1 MCDAVLDLPRS
12 AATLAE
18 LARSN
23 LLLVPLDRRGQWYRY
38 HHLFRDML
46 LAELERQEPG
56 MIMELRRR
64 AARWCRDNDL
74 PEEALEYSM
83 AGADV
88 DTAAALVEKL
98 AVPARRQGR
107 VTTLRR
113 WFQWLDDR
121 GGIEAHPM
129 VTALAALIYAWMGRP
144 AEADRW
150 ADAVDQWQ
158 DGAAAQP
165 DDPAVQ
171 AWAALG
177 RAFVCRHGIKRML
190 ADADEA
196 ARTSQEA
203 GIVTAAPA
211 LHQGI
216 ARLLSGDLDGAD
228 AALADAV
235 SLGERIGT
243 HDIAAEA
250 LVERSLVAVAHG
262 EWDRAED
269 LAGQARAMLRR
280 AGAEESYAGPLVC
293 AVQARAA
300 IHRGDV
306 AAGRQHLISAQRAR
320 PLLTYAIPYVAGQ
333 ALIELI
339 RVHLALA
346 DTAGARTLMH
356 EVDDLLNRRPG
367 LGTLVGEAHAL
378 RTRIP
383 IERGRNPSGAS
394 SLTAA
399 ELRILPLLATH
410 LPVPEIAAELFLS
423 PHTIKSQMK
432 SIYRKLGVATRSQA
446 VARSRELAL
455 LER

>member
-1 MCDAVLDLPRS
+1 M
-12 AATLAE
+12 AA
-18 LARSN
+18 
-23 LLLVPLDRRGQWYRY
+23 G
-38 HHLFRDML
+38 
-46 LAELERQEPG
+46 
-56 MIMELRRR
+56 
-64 AARWCRDNDL
+64 
-74 PEEALEYSM
+74 
-83 AGADV
+83 DV
-88 DTAAALVEKL
+88 DTAAALVEKV

-107 VTTLRR
+107 VTTLQR

-121 GGIEAHPM
+121 GGIDAHPM
-129 VTALAALIYAWMGRP
+129 ITALAALIYAWLGRS

-150 ADAVDQWQ
+150 ADVLDQWQ
-158 DGAAAQP
+158 DGAAATP
-165 DDPAVQ
+165 DDPAVK
-171 AWAALG
+171 AWAALS
-177 RAFVCRHGIKRML
+177 RAFMCRHGIRRML

-196 ARTSQEA
+196 ARMSQEA
-203 GIVTAAPA
+203 GIASAAPA
-211 LHQGI
+211 LLQGI
-216 ARLLSGDLDGAD
+216 ARILAGDLEGGD

-243 HDIAAEA
+243 QDIAAQA
-250 LVERSLVAVAHG
+250 LGERSLVAMAHG

-280 AGAEESYAGPLVC
+280 AGAEESYIGPLVC
-293 AVQARAA
+293 AVQARMA
-300 IHRGDV
+300 IRRGDV
-306 AAGRQHLISAQRAR
+306 AAARRHLVSAQRAR
-320 PLLTYAIPYVAGQ
+320 PLLTYAIPHVAGQ

-339 RVHLALA
+339 RVHLALT
-346 DTAGARTLMH
+346 DTVAARTLMH

-378 RTRIP
+378 RARIP
-383 IERGRNPSGAS
+383 TERGRSPSGAS

>member
-1 MCDAVLDLPRS
+1 M
-12 AATLAE
+12 
-18 LARSN
+18 
-23 LLLVPLDRRGQWYRY
+23 VPLDRRGQWYRY

-56 MIMELRRR
+56 MITELRCR
-64 AARWCRDNDL
+64 AARWCLRNDL
-74 PEEALEYSM
+74 PEEALEYAM
-83 AGADV
+83 AAGDV

-107 VTTLRR
+107 VTTLQR
-113 WFQWLDDR
+113 WFQWLDDW
-121 GGIEAHPM
+121 GGIEAYPM
-129 VTALAALIYAWMGRP
+129 ITALAALIYAWMGRP

-150 ADAVDQWQ
+150 ADAVDRWQ
-158 DGAAAQP
+158 DGAAARP

-177 RAFVCRHGIKRML
+177 RAFMCRHGIRRML

-196 ARTSQEA
+196 ARMSQEA

-216 ARLLSGDLDGAD
+216 ARILSGDLDGGD
-228 AALADAV
+228 AALANAA

-243 HDIAAEA
+243 HDITAEA
-250 LVERSLVAVAHG
+250 LGERSLVAVAHG
-262 EWDRAED
+262 QWHTAED
-269 LAGQARAMLRR
+269 LARQARAMLRR
-280 AGAEESYAGPLVC
+280 AGAEESYIASLVC

-306 AAGRQHLISAQRAR
+306 AAARRHLVSAQRAR
-320 PLLTYAIPYVAGQ
+320 PLMTYAIPHVAGQ
-333 ALIELI
+333 ALIELV

-346 DTAGARTLMH
+346 DTAAARTLMH

-378 RTRIP
+378 RARIP
-383 IERGRNPSGAS
+383 TERGPSPSGAS

-399 ELRILPLLATH
+399 ELRVLPLLATH
-410 LPVPEIAAELFLS
+410 MPAPEIAAELFLS
-423 PHTIKSQMK
+423 RHTIKSQMK
-432 SIYRKLGVATRSQA
+432 SIYRKLGVTTRSQA
-446 VARSRELAL
+446 VARSRALAL
-455 LER
+455 LEG

>member
-1 MCDAVLDLPRS
+1 VI
-12 AATLAE
+12 T
-18 LARSN
+18 
-23 LLLVPLDRRGQWYRY
+23 
-38 HHLFRDML
+38 
-46 LAELERQEPG
+46 
-56 MIMELRRR
+56 ELRRR
-64 AARWCRDNDL
+64 AARWCLHNDL
-74 PEEALEYSM
+74 PEEALEYAM
-83 AGADV
+83 AAGDV
-88 DTAAALVEKL
+88 DTAAGLMEKL

-107 VTTLRR
+107 VTTLQQ

-129 VTALAALIYAWMGRP
+129 ITALAALIYAWMGRP

-150 ADAVDQWQ
+150 ADAVDRWQ

-165 DDPAVQ
+165 HDPAVK

-177 RAFVCRHGIKRML
+177 RAFVCRHGIRRML

-196 ARTSQEA
+196 ARMSQEA
-203 GIVTAAPA
+203 GIVTAAPGM
-211 LHQGI
+211 LQGI
-216 ARLLSGDLDGAD
+216 ARIVSGDLDGGD

-250 LVERSLVAVAHG
+250 LTERSLVAMAHG
-262 EWDRAED
+262 EWDRAEA

-280 AGAEESYAGPLVC
+280 VGAEESYAGPLVC
-293 AVQARAA
+293 AVQARMA
-300 IHRGDV
+300 IRRGDI
-306 AAGRQHLISAQRAR
+306 AAARQHLVSAQRAR
-320 PLLTYAIPYVAGQ
+320 PLLTYAIPHVAGQ

-346 DTAGARTLMH
+346 DTAAARTLMH

-383 IERGRNPSGAS
+383 AERGRSPSGAS

-399 ELRILPLLATH
+399 ELRILPMLATH

-423 PHTIKSQMK
+423 PHTIKSQMR

-455 LER
+455 LEG